1 MSQGALDAAVT
12 ITSNKVG
19 RAAKWAI
26 TGEIIAK
33 IASPLT
39 NMVLARIIDHEI
51 FGIIATIN
59 MVTSLSE
66 IFTEAGF
73 QLYIIQHE
81 FKSEKEMHDYA
92 STALWI
98 SLIIGLAMFGMISF
112 FRNSIAAYVG
122 SPGYGNEIM
131 VAGISIPLVSII
143 SIQQCIYR
151 RNLNYKPLFLRR
163 ILGLVVPF
171 AVTIPLALLGWEG
184 WALIAGTLTERIVN
198 VIVLLVNSEWKPR
211 LYVNFHYIAQMAP
224 FCMTTLISYV
234 ASWATN
240 WIDIFITSN
249 TLGSYYTGLY
259 KNSQATVNGILAI
272 ITASMTPI
280 VFSVLCRYQNDHD
293 KFRETMESFTEKL
306 SMLLLPIGFG
316 SLVFRRLI
324 TYIMLGP
331 KWMETSDLIGI
342 LALCSVLSNVYA
354 AYCREACRAKGKPH
368 LNIIAQLMSLCLI
381 IPASYFGAKAGFA
394 TLTYARPAA
403 SLTLIVFYYIII
415 YFKLGISP
423 LRLVRATIIP
433 MGCSVVMAVCVYL
446 LKLLSTG
453 VMTDFLII
461 LAGVVIYGSLI
472 YLFPRSRKILIEVL
486 DNLTIKSLKPF
497 IGKLNNHLHNRRSLW
512 WDRSN

>member
-1 MSQGALDAAVT
+1 VSQGALDTTVD

-19 RAAKWAI
+19 LAAKWAI

-39 NMVLARIIDHEI
+39 NMILARIIDHEI

-81 FKSEKEMHDYA
+81 FKSKKEMHDYA

-98 SLIIGLAMFGMISF
+98 SLVIGLAMFGMISL
-112 FRNSIAAYVG
+112 FRHSIAAYVG

-131 VAGISIPLVSII
+131 VAGFSIPLVSII

-163 ILGLVVPF
+163 MLGLIVPF
-171 AVTIPLALLGWEG
+171 AVTIPLALLGWEC
-184 WALIAGTLTERIVN
+184 WALILGTLTERIVN
-198 VIVLLVNSEWKPR
+198 VIVLSVNSEWKPR
-211 LYVNFHYIAQMAP
+211 LYVNFHYIAKMAP
-224 FCMTTLISYV
+224 FCLTTLLSYV
-234 ASWATN
+234 ASWTTN

-259 KNSQATVNGILAI
+259 KNSQATINGILAI

-293 KFRETMESFTEKL
+293 KFCESMESFTEKL
-306 SMLLLPIGFG
+306 SLLLLPIGFG
-316 SLVFRRLI
+316 TLVFRRLI

-342 LALCSVLSNVYA
+342 LGLSSVLLNVYA
-354 AYCREACRAKGKPH
+354 AYCREACRARGKPY
-368 LNIIAQLMSLCLI
+368 LNIIAQLLSLCI
-381 IPASYFGAKAGFA
+381 IVPASYFGAKAGFA

-415 YFKLGISP
+415 YSKLGISP
-423 LRLVRATIIP
+423 LRLILSTLIP
-433 MGCSVVMAVCVYL
+433 LGCSAAMAVCVHF

-453 VMTDFLII
+453 VLTDFLII
-461 LAGVVIYGSLI
+461 LAGVLIYGMLI
-472 YLFPRSRKILIEVL
+472 YLFPRSRKVLIEVL
-486 DNLTIKSLKPF
+486 DDLAIKSLKPLT
-497 IGKLNNHLHNRRSLW
+497 GKLNNHLHSGRSLW
-512 WDRSN
+512 WNRSN